1 MEEEEDQ
8 GDGICWIKGG
18 REEEA
23 ADAGAQGSAELLLS
37 SQAPAGAVKV
47 QLLFVFLALSGADML
62 FPHQLLWESE
72 SPVN

>member
-8 GDGICWIKGG
+8 GDGMSWIKGG
-18 REEEA
+18 RGEA

-37 SQAPAGAVKV
+37 SQTPAGAVKV

-72 SPVN
+72 FPVN